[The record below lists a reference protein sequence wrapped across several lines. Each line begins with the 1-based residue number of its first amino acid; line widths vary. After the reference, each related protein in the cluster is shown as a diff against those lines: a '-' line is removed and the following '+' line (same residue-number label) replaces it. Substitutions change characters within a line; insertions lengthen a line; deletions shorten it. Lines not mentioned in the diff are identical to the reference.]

1 MLADEETVR
10 IELTHGELCELQVAL
25 AVAPDGITGASLDA
39 KIAQAWEQCFQEQ
52 VPGGI

>member
-25 AVAPDGITGASLDA
+25 AVAPDGITGPALDA
-39 KIAQAWEQCFQEQ
+39 KIAQAWEQWEQQQ
-52 VPGGI
+52 VPRGM